1 MNWTK
6 RIYITRQLLW
16 FYFINRSIFSGAY
29 FSARS
34 SRRFHLELCWWWEA
48 LVTLSWGFGFSV
60 FPEAEL
66 TETSSFSWLLLNSQW
81 FSRHSVSAACQ
92 QLCCVPGCW
101 PMLEWHCSEDWSLR
115 YCTTNR
121 GKLAALRSIDLD
133 LEELSRFL
141 HGDCWLVLSLFY
153 YYDLFISPFTPLF

>member
-16 FYFINRSIFSGAY
+16 FYFLNRSIFSGAY

-34 SRRFHLELCWWWEA
+34 SRRFHLELCRWWEA
-48 LVTLSWGFGFSV
+48 LSYSQLGIWIFCFSWGWAHWDIILLVTLLS
-60 FPEAEL
+60 
-66 TETSSFSWLLLNSQW
+66 SQW

-101 PMLEWHCSEDWSLR
+101 PMLEWHCSEDWSLH

-121 GKLAALRSIDLD
+121 GKLAALKSIDLD

>member
-29 FSARS
+29 FSARA
-34 SRRFHLELCWWWEA
+34 SRRFHLELCRWWEA

-66 TETSSFSWLLLNSQW
+66 TETSSFSWLLLSSQW

-92 QLCCVPGCW
+92 QLCCAPGCW
-101 PMLEWHCSEDWSLR
+101 PMLEWRLKPTLLYHQQRQTSC
-115 YCTTNR
+115 
-121 GKLAALRSIDLD
+121 
-133 LEELSRFL
+133 LEIHWLGLGGTSRFL

-153 YYDLFISPFTPLF
+153 YYELFISPFTPLF